1 LVQEALTARFHAHP
15 QVRQTQPELEAAL
28 LRGELTAPQ
37 AARALLELAGH
48 EPKTAAGA
56 TPAG

>member
-1 LVQEALTARFHAHP
+1 VQEALTARFHAHP

-37 AARALLELAGH
+37 AARALLELASYD
-48 EPKTAAGA
+48 PKTRAAT
-56 TPAG
+56 TPPC